1 MTRKELQTAKLG
13 IAGRLRKTRIA
24 RGLTQAAL
32 GELAGTN
39 QAVIQKIKNQKIK
52 NQKKLHPRMVDDLA
66 LSLQVNPAWLQWGE
80 RFAAMRLE
88 YKNPESRHSIC
99 APQ

>member
-39 QAVIQKIKNQKIK
+39 QAVIQKIE

-88 YKNPESRHSIC
+88 YKNPESRR
-99 APQ
+99 

>member
-24 RGLTQAAL
+24 RGLTQAEL
-32 GELAGTN
+32 GEQAGTN
-39 QAVIQKIKNQKIK
+39 QAVIQKIENRKT
-52 NQKKLHPRMVDDLA
+52 LRPRMVDDLA

-80 RFAAMRLE
+80 RFAAIQVE
-88 YKNPESRHSIC
+88 YKNR
-99 APQ
+99 

>member
-13 IAGRLRKTRIA
+13 IADRLRETRIA
-24 RGLTQAAL
+24 RGLTQAEL

-39 QAVIQKIKNQKIK
+39 QAVIQKIENRKT
-52 NQKKLHPRMVDDLA
+52 LHPHMVDDLA

-80 RFAAMRLE
+80 RFAAIRLE

>member
-1 MTRKELQTAKLG
+1 MTRRELQTAKLG

-24 RGLTQAAL
+24 RRLTQAEL

-39 QAVIQKIKNQKIK
+39 QAVIQKIENRKT
-52 NQKKLHPRMVDDLA
+52 LHPLMVDDLA

-88 YKNPESRHSIC
+88 YKKPESRR
-99 APQ
+99 

>member
-13 IAGRLRKTRIA
+13 IAGRLRKIRIA
-24 RGLTQAAL
+24 RGLTQAEP

-39 QAVIQKIKNQKIK
+39 QAVIKKIENRKT
-52 NQKKLHPRMVDDLA
+52 LHPRMVDDLA

-88 YKNPESRHSIC
+88 YKNPESRR
-99 APQ
+99 

>member
-24 RGLTQAAL
+24 RGLTQAEL

-39 QAVIQKIKNQKIK
+39 QVVIQKIEN
-52 NQKKLHPRMVDDLA
+52 R
-66 LSLQVNPAWLQWGE
+66 
-80 RFAAMRLE
+80 
-88 YKNPESRHSIC
+88 
-99 APQ
+99 

>member
-39 QAVIQKIKNQKIK
+39 QAVIQKIKNQK
-52 NQKKLHPRMVDDLA
+52 KLHPRMVDDLA

-88 YKNPESRHSIC
+88 YKNPESRR
-99 APQ
+99 